1 MSLPIE
7 DKLNFI
13 VEEQDNLI
21 KKAKSISY
29 LGLRGSHDNSV
40 SQSYFM
46 LDNPKFISIREIYY
60 EIQEEI

>member
-29 LGLRGSHDNSV
+29 LGLSGSLDKSV